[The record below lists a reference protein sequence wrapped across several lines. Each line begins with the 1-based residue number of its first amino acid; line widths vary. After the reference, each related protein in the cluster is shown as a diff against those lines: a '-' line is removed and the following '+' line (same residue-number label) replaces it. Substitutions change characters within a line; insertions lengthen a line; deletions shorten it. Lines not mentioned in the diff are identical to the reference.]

1 MRRTDGPDRVVRYLE
16 RWIRIAGPDSPLP
29 PVRQMSRDCGVSPTT
44 LTAILRDFQSTNRL
58 VVRSRKGI
66 YTPPLLEV

>member
-1 MRRTDGPDRVVRYLE
+1 MRRFDGPDRVARYLE

-29 PVRQMSRDCGVSPTT
+29 SVRQMSKDCEVSPTT
-44 LTAILRDFQSTNRL
+44 LLAILKDYQSSNRL

-66 YTPPLLEV
+66 YTPPLIEV